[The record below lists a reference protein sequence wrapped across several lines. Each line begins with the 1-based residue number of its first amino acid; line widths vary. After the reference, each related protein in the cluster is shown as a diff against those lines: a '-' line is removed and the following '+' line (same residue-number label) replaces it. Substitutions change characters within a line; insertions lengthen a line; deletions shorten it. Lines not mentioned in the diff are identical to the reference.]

1 MRPDARRRAHQP
13 HGAHGM
19 DSAGP
24 MIDQVSWVPAE
35 IRNGRV
41 IWRGN
46 FRTEP
51 EALEAVGL
59 RE

>member
-1 MRPDARRRAHQP
+1 
-13 HGAHGM
+13 
-19 DSAGP
+19 